1 MSTFYI
7 PTQTDTC
14 NSLSYGVWFFMPP
27 PVASPVPVSRSP
39 VVWLRNKF
47 FAGLAV
53 AMPLLITFW
62 LLFSGYELLHGLSE
76 PLIAMLAE
84 RINQIEGRVVI
95 DPSSATYK
103 HVVDFVGFLIPVIAC
118 ILLGLM
124 ATHVIGSRIVMAV
137 DKLFMHVPI
146 ASFIY
151 KMMKQVIDSFK
162 GLGGKQNFKRVV
174 YVDYPVGDMKM
185 LGFVTG
191 QYLDPQQNKVLAAV
205 FVPGALSPMTGLL
218 LVVPLEQITDAP
230 LTVEDAMKLIFSGGL
245 VVPSRLAAPA
255 AMPDIH
261 AQLPVA
267 PTVEEA
273 LAVDEEEAPKPDE
286 SPLPAGLP
294 RAEDFDFGDPDIL
307 SGSEREGTQL
317 ISSRSSARRLFSA
330 LSRKKK

>member
-1 MSTFYI
+1 
-7 PTQTDTC
+7 
-14 NSLSYGVWFFMPP
+14 MPP
-27 PVASPVPVSRSP
+27 PVASPAPVSRSP
-39 VVWLRNKF
+39 LVWLRNKF

-53 AMPLLITFW
+53 ALPLLITFW
-62 LLFSGYELLHGLSE
+62 VLYSGYELLHRLSE
-76 PLIAMLAE
+76 PAIARLAE

-95 DPSSATYK
+95 DPLSAGYK

-124 ATHVIGSRIVMAV
+124 ATHVIGSRIVTAV
-137 DKLFMHVPI
+137 DKLFMRVPV

-151 KMMKQVIDSFK
+151 KLMKQVIDSFK
-162 GLGGKQNFKRVV
+162 GLGGRQNFKRVV

-191 QYLDPQQNKVLAAV
+191 QYLDPQQNKVLASV

-218 LVVPLEQITDAP
+218 LVVPLEQLTDAP

-245 VVPSRLAAPA
+245 VVPGRLAAPA

-267 PTVEEA
+267 PVIEEEA
-273 LAVDEEEAPKPDE
+273 LAVEEDEPAAAPVSAEPV
-286 SPLPAGLP
+286 LPAGLP

-307 SGSEREGTQL
+307 SGSEREGTQM
-317 ISSRSSARRLFSA
+317 IASRSPARRLFSA
-330 LSRKKK
+330 LSRKK